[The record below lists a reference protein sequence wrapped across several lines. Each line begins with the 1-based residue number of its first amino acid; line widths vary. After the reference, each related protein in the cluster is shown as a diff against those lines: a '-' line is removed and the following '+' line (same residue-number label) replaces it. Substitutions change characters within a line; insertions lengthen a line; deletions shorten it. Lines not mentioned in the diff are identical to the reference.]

1 MVKYDQSTN
10 NVKRQ
15 IMDPNQKTDSNQ
27 PFKQNPSNGF
37 DAANTTSSTDAVNI
51 DIADASAIDTGIASA
66 DTTNTPKTPLAQNHE
81 ASKFEQLRNMQ
92 GGKKNFL
99 QQWQTWAMAGV
110 AILAVAGLIFGVYGI
125 NANVAS
131 QRKIEELEKQI
142 TEKDE
147 LIAKYGAQL
156 GQIVNDSN
164 KPGYNDDKNDNK
176 NDNDKNPDNITVASK
191 DYIYVG
197 EWGIKLKIPKELK
210 VLAYQYI
217 TEGMSTY
224 ETMVFW
230 GVPTDTVEIPEFAK
244 IDKNMSSLGALSRIS
259 KAEYDLNS
267 NLGQKVYEDDSYV
280 YLYSHPQ
287 AVFSTDEQEQ
297 ATEQRAVDL
306 IETMLTKDI
315 SKFQNWA
322 G

>member
-1 MVKYDQSTN
+1 
-10 NVKRQ
+10 
-15 IMDPNQKTDSNQ
+15 MDPNQKTDSNQ

-37 DAANTTSSTDAVNI
+37 DAANTTSSTDVVNI

-315 SKFQNWA
+315 SKF
-322 G
+322 

>member
-1 MVKYDQSTN
+1 
-10 NVKRQ
+10 
-15 IMDPNQKTDSNQ
+15 MDPNQKTDSNQ

-131 QRKIEELEKQI
+131 QRKIEELEK
-142 TEKDE
+142 
-147 LIAKYGAQL
+147 QL

-315 SKFQNWA
+315 SKF
-322 G
+322 